1 MNLLNLKECLLLFLL
16 TGLINNSSAS
26 NTFVF
31 SDTTVQNTFF
41 EAEIQKD
48 AQDSIKLDIINRK
61 AYLYGSA
68 KIKYQQTT
76 ITAAYIEIDWIR
88 NTIFATTTLDSL
100 GNKIGH
106 PVFTE
111 GNESFKAHEITYNFK
126 SKKCRVKQIATKEGE
141 GYILGKV
148 VKKMEDDI
156 FYLRKGDYTTCD
168 AEKPH
173 FSIRANKIKVIPG
186 EKIITG
192 PAYLTFFSIPTPLIF
207 PFGYFPNKILNGYL
221 ILCRNMISLS

>member
-1 MNLLNLKECLLLFLL
+1 M
-16 TGLINNSSAS
+16 
-26 NTFVF
+26 
-31 SDTTVQNTFF
+31 
-41 EAEIQKD
+41 
-48 AQDSIKLDIINRK
+48 
-61 AYLYGSA
+61 YGSA

-76 ITAAYIEIDWIR
+76 ITAAYIEIDWIK

-126 SKKCRVKQIATKEGE
+126 SKKCRVKQISTKEGE

-156 FYLRKGDYTTCD
+156 FYLKKGDYTTCD
-168 AEKPH
+168 RRTLH
-173 FSIRANKIKVIPG
+173 LCICNKW
-186 EKIITG
+186 
-192 PAYLTFFSIPTPLIF
+192 Y
-207 PFGYFPNKILNGYL
+207 
-221 ILCRNMISLS
+221 